1 MYSIYEYKYVYVVC
15 MYCMYVCLYIIYL
28 CMHVEYV
35 FMYEIDFNNCQLGLV
50 GARQSASGEGK
61 GEEKGGEQ
69 GKLLLSGRFVA
80 AFSNEEEDELGLRER
95 LPQLT
100 EDAMDAQG
108 AICVPAEPW
117 YVRMYVCVS
126 YPIAGGRVPHAME
139 LAGRPTWWWM
149 GGWSR
154 GRIRSHPSRRCHFH
168 SSPLPRHPDL
178 TYPCHSL
185 YLADGAANAGCLAQL
200 GRRVFR
206 PAQCEQALGKLVD

>member
-1 MYSIYEYKYVYVVC
+1 
-15 MYCMYVCLYIIYL
+15 
-28 CMHVEYV
+28 MHVEYV
-35 FMYEIDFNNCQLGLV
+35 FMYNCQLGLV

-117 YVRMYVCVS
+117 YVPMYLCVC
-126 YPIAGGRVPHAME
+126 YPIGSSCYGARRKANVVVDGRLVTGQNPQ
-139 LAGRPTWWWM
+139 
-149 GGWSR
+149 
-154 GRIRSHPSRRCHFH
+154 
-168 SSPLPRHPDL
+168 SSLEALPLPLFTTATSP
-178 TYPCHSL
+178 
-185 YLADGAANAGCLAQL
+185 
-200 GRRVFR
+200 
-206 PAQCEQALGKLVD
+206 